1 MIRHGSIRLDRQRH
15 VLHVGVRRR
24 TFLSKGRRARNLRFD
39 LLCHLLLGA
48 GHSSEELFDLL
59 YRDDPTGG
67 PLRGPEV
74 IPIMVF
80 HLGEIVAHLGLVIVR
95 WRTGRG
101 MVYRIERA
109 AEPMV
114 GL

>member
-1 MIRHGSIRLDRQRH
+1 MIRHGNIRLDRQRR
-15 VLHVGVRRR
+15 VLRVGVRRR

-67 PLRGPEV
+67 PLRGSQV
-74 IPIMVF
+74 IPIMVY
-80 HLGEIVAHLGLVIVR
+80 HLGEIVAHLGLGIVR
-95 WRTGRG
+95 SRTGSG
-101 MVYRIERA
+101 TVYRIER
-109 AEPMV
+109 V
-114 GL
+114 S